1 MSSFP
6 NCCPDDSAVC
16 QTVVVALG
24 SNFEAEKNIRLALRQ
39 LESEFGE
46 ITVSRILRTKPI
58 GLEGSGDFL
67 NALAQFRT
75 GLEYKELESRLKQIE
90 TLCGRSHTVKSADI
104 AIDLDILLYG
114 KERHHE
120 ADWQRPYIKTLSK
133 ELLDQET

>member
-6 NCCPDDSAVC
+6 NCCPDDPAVC
-16 QTVVVALG
+16 QTIVVALG
-24 SNFEAEKNIRLALRQ
+24 SNFEAEKNIPLALRQ

-46 ITVSRILRTKPI
+46 ITTSRILRTKPI
-58 GLEGSGDFL
+58 GLEGSDDFL

-75 GLEYKELESRLKQIE
+75 VLEYKELDVRLKQIE

-114 KERHHE
+114 DELHHE